1 MLEPRWAANIFQ
13 VVVSAE
19 ILLKHATVDLGD
31 MLLQI
36 GPHDAALENG
46 DYDNDVVWQEF
57 SEKFEH
63 FILLYTQIY
72 NVSTRFGRC
81 PGNWN
86 QELMNACMHAC
97 NRMKSSKHKNK

>member
-1 MLEPRWAANIFQ
+1 MWNFWAQAIIGSHVFSAFSDFHECWVFCFYDGCPRTVEWQCAHAIMLESRRATNKFQ

-46 DYDNDVVWQEF
+46 D
-57 SEKFEH
+57 
-63 FILLYTQIY
+63 
-72 NVSTRFGRC
+72 
-81 PGNWN
+81 
-86 QELMNACMHAC
+86 
-97 NRMKSSKHKNK
+97 